1 MRLSMPNA
9 DSSLQESVSVFSK
22 WVLDLGD
29 GKLPAKRREG
39 ESESTWVQIPE
50 DLLIRTDG
58 DKIDAIVSSTYV
70 DFHANYQ
77 SMPYLRERAILAPTN
92 DFALEINDY
101 VLGLVPEPAREY
113 LSFDSIANGSDAV
126 HESDLF
132 YPTEV
137 LNGIALINYPQHR
150 LVLKPG
156 VPIMLL
162 RNLSQANGLCN
173 GTRLI
178 VKDLGDRV
186 IKATIMTG
194 SHIGD
199 VVYIPRIELI
209 SNKTRWPFLLRRR
222 QFPVRVCYA
231 MTINKSQGQTLSFVG
246 IYLKQPVFS
255 HGQLYVAVSRVTSRS
270 SLKLLILNADGS
282 CGSETRNVVFPEIYA
297 SANLT

>member
-1 MRLSMPNA
+1 MPNA
-9 DSSLQESVSVFSK
+9 DLSLQESISVFSK

-29 GKLPAKRREG
+29 GKLPATRREG
-39 ESESTWVQIPE
+39 ESESTWIEIPE

-70 DFHANYQ
+70 DFHANYK
-77 SMPYLRERAILAPTN
+77 SMSYLRERAILAPTN

-101 VLGLVPEPAREY
+101 ILGLVPETAREY

-137 LNGIALINYPQHR
+137 LNGIALINYPQHK

-178 VKDLGDRV
+178 VKELGDRV
-186 IKATIMTG
+186 IKAIIMTG

-209 SNKTRWPFLLRRR
+209 SNKTRWPFLLKRR

-255 HGQLYVAVSRVTSRS
+255 HGQLYVAVSRVTSRN
-270 SLKLLILNADGS
+270 SLKLLILNTDGS
-282 CGSETRNVVFPEIYA
+282 CGSET
-297 SANLT
+297 